1 MGCRDPRGLTTVT
14 DINKDGRPGEGK
26 VKSCEEE
33 QGSSEE
39 STEEFLLPERVLRSG
54 HRGDEG
60 ILTGVGITI
69 SHQVCCC
76 LGHLGHSQEGN
87 C

>member
-1 MGCRDPRGLTTVT
+1 MR
-14 DINKDGRPGEGK
+14 
-26 VKSCEEE
+26 SCKEE

-39 STEEFLLPERVLRSG
+39 STEEFLLPERVFRSG

-60 ILTGVGITI
+60 VLTGVGITI

-76 LGHLGHSQEGN
+76 LRHLGHSQEGN

>member
-1 MGCRDPRGLTTVT
+1 M
-14 DINKDGRPGEGK
+14 
-26 VKSCEEE
+26 KSCEEE

-39 STEEFLLPERVLRSG
+39 STEEFLLPERVFRSG

-60 ILTGVGITI
+60 VLTGVGITI

-76 LGHLGHSQEGN
+76 LGHLGHSQEGS